1 VLRLIDEFRRAP
13 PQVALVVD
21 EYGSLLGLV
30 TPSDVLEVI
39 AGEFPDALGSDPSA
53 SQNEDGTW
61 LFDAGLD
68 VRRAEQLLG
77 QRLNV
82 DDSFSTL
89 AGLVLQQLGRFPQV
103 GDGVV
108 ADGWRFEVV
117 AMDGARIDRLRVAPV

>member
-1 VLRLIDEFRRAP
+1 
-13 PQVALVVD
+13 
-21 EYGSLLGLV
+21 
-30 TPSDVLEVI
+30 
-39 AGEFPDALGSDPSA
+39 
-53 SQNEDGTW
+53 
-61 LFDAGLD
+61 
-68 VRRAEQLLG
+68 
-77 QRLNV
+77 V